1 MSKNYAN
8 LELNS
13 PAHMGGLFSTKVPH
27 LGDLGGSAT
36 DTSIRLY

>member
-13 PAHMGGLFSTKVPH
+13 PASWEGLGVGFISLKNKK
-27 LGDLGGSAT
+27 
-36 DTSIRLY
+36 IK

>member
-13 PAHMGGLFSTKVPH
+13 PASLEGFGVGFKSLSDEKNKFKMMMGRVGE
-27 LGDLGGSAT
+27 
-36 DTSIRLY
+36 